1 MRVPL
6 TGFAP
11 DLDPATEGAV
21 VDCDS
26 IVPTMTGL
34 FSANSLVDVGQDGLA
49 AGTPTSSYTVT
60 LLDGTRR
67 LFAATST
74 AIYEAS
80 GTAWVDRSRGGGYTG
95 TEPQAFCV
103 FGNIVLNANRSQA
116 IGQSS
121 PGGAFADIATA
132 PKASILVTASGFVM
146 ALNTTDATYGD
157 RPDGWW
163 CSGLR
168 DQTIWTPALSTQSAN
183 GRLLDSPGA
192 IRAGAALG
200 DDVVAYKPTSIYV
213 GRYVGPPLIWQWIR
227 VPGDI
232 GCLSKRGVAS
242 IETAHYFVGLN
253 DFYVFDGTFPR
264 PLDAPI
270 REWFFAHMNAQY
282 AQNIIAAI
290 DLPRSHIYWYYPSVN
305 STSGA
310 LDSQLIYNF
319 RTNTW
324 GKRAISAETPV
335 LYVSGATTYDNIS
348 SKYATYDDMPNIA
361 YDSPFWLTD
370 QTIPALF
377 QSSVLYSITGTPGE
391 SFIETGDFGDVTAW
405 GYLSRVTPRFLAVP
419 GVAGAINFYRET
431 LGDTKTQD
439 SITILSR
446 NRYDFRRSSHWH
458 SVRMSFVGKMG
469 MDGLDVDIKR
479 TTPE

>member
-11 DLDPATEGAV
+11 DLDPAAEGIV
-21 VDCDS
+21 TDCDS

-34 FSANSLVDVGQDGLA
+34 FSANSLVDVGQDALA
-49 AGTPTSSYTVT
+49 ATPTSSYTVT

-67 LFAATST
+67 LFAATT
-74 AIYEAS
+74 TNIYEAS
-80 GTAWVDRSRGGGYTG
+80 GSTWVDRSRAGNYTG
-95 TEPQAFCV
+95 VEPQAFCV

-132 PKASILVTASGFVM
+132 PQASILVTASGFVM
-146 ALNTTDATYGD
+146 ALNTNDGVYGD

-168 DQTIWTPALSTQSAN
+168 DQTIWTPALSTQAAN

-200 DDVVAYKPTSIYV
+200 DDVVAYKATSMYV

-232 GCLSKRGVAS
+232 GCASKRGVVVVDTS
-242 IETAHYFVGLN
+242 HYFVGSN

-264 PLDAPI
+264 PLDAPV
-270 REWFFAHMNAQY
+270 REWFFDDMNAQY
-282 AQNIIAAI
+282 AQNIIGAV

-305 STSGA
+305 STAGA
-310 LDSQLIYNF
+310 LDSVLIYNF

-324 GKRAISAETPV
+324 GKRALSVATPV
-335 LYVSGATTYDNIS
+335 LYLSGATTYDNIS
-348 SKYATYDDMPNIA
+348 SKYATYDDMPDIS
-361 YDSPFWLTD
+361 YDSPFWLND
-370 QTIPALF
+370 QTLPAVFQNAVLF
-377 QSSVLYSITGTPGE
+377 SLTGLPGE
-391 SFIETGDFGDVTAW
+391 SWIQTGSFGDITGW
-405 GYLSRVTPRFLAVP
+405 SYLSRVSPRFLAVP
-419 GVAGAINFYRET
+419 AKSGAINFYRRT
-431 LGDTKTQD
+431 LGDTETQD

-446 NRYDFRRSSHWH
+446 DRYDFRRSARWH
-458 SVRMSFVGKMG
+458 SVKMTFVGQMG
-469 MDGLDVDIKR
+469 MNGLDVDIKR

>member
-11 DLDPATEGAV
+11 DLDPASEGV
-21 VDCDS
+21 IVDCDS

-34 FSANSLVDVGQDGLA
+34 FAANSLVNSGQDALA
-49 AGTPTSSYTVT
+49 ATPTSAYTVT
-60 LLDGTRR
+60 LLDGSRR
-67 LFAATST
+67 LFAATAT
-74 AIYEAS
+74 KIYEAS
-80 GTAWVDRSRGGGYTG
+80 GTTWADRSRGGNYTG
-95 TEPQAFCV
+95 LEPQAFCV
-103 FGNIVLNANRSQA
+103 FGNIVLNANRAQA

-121 PGGAFADIATA
+121 PGGIFADIATA
-132 PKASILVTASGFVM
+132 PKASILCTASGFVM

-168 DQTIWTPALSTQSAN
+168 DQTIWTPAAATQAAN

-192 IRAGAALG
+192 ILAAGALG
-200 DDVVAYKPTSIYV
+200 DNVVAYKATSMYIGQYE
-213 GRYVGPPLIWQWIR
+213 GPPRIWTWLR

-232 GCLSKRGVAS
+232 GCASKRAVVVVDTS
-242 IETAHYFVGLN
+242 HYFLGPN

-264 PLDAPI
+264 PLDAPL
-270 REWFFAHMNAQY
+270 REWFFSDMNAQY
-282 AQNIIAAI
+282 AQNIIGAV

-310 LDSQLIYNF
+310 LDAVLIYNF

-324 GKRAISAETPV
+324 GKRALSVATPV
-335 LYVSGATTYDNIS
+335 LYLSGATTYDNIS
-348 SKYATYDDMPNIA
+348 SKYATYDDMPNIS
-361 YDSPFWLTD
+361 YDSPFWLND
-370 QTIPALF
+370 QTLPAVFQNAVLF
-377 QSSVLYSITGTPGE
+377 SLSGTPGE
-391 SFIETGDFGDVTAW
+391 SWMKTGSFGDMTSW
-405 GYLSRVTPRFLAVP
+405 SYLSRVSPRFLAIP
-419 GVAGAINFYRET
+419 GKAGALNYYRQS
-431 LGDTKTQD
+431 LGDAETQD

-446 NRYDFRRSSHWH
+446 RRYDFRRSARWH
-458 SVRMSFVGKMG
+458 SIRMSFVGKMG
-469 MDGLDVDIKR
+469 MNGLDVDIKR